1 MAILNPDGFPEKGG
15 KGEVTIYQRNGQTIV
30 RVKHRSKSNHERTTL
45 VMNQRT
51 RWSNVQR
58 AWAYFRQHVDTF
70 FDDRKAGQT
79 AYNKFMSVNMPH
91 AIVYM
96 PKDSRGNGCVLDHF
110 TLSSG
115 VLRPAVS
122 VKSTPQGHVS
132 SLTIGDLQVDE
143 STTVTQFILSLG
155 GLPSECTVAG
165 YNLHFFRVNQDVW
178 VDGQHPSLSVRHWH
192 FEANIRDQRPLMA
205 VLGITSVEDGLLN
218 IDGHLGAVQREGSL
232 VAWVVTLPTDDGRVL
247 ATTQRLEGDNPL
259 LARYSS
265 KGARYEAIYSYGD
278 VRPSN
283 KLIGTK
289 EDRNNLPQYTPQ
301 PIGTESYNTSA
312 FNISVNALAKP
323 TPAAGTIEGMGTFPL
338 GTSITLKAVA
348 AEGYRFLCWDD
359 GCLEAERT
367 LQPSDDITLAAIF
380 APLER

>member
-110 TLSSG
+110 NLSSG

-122 VKSTPQGHVS
+122 VKSTP
-132 SLTIGDLQVDE
+132 
-143 STTVTQFILSLG
+143 
-155 GLPSECTVAG
+155 
-165 YNLHFFRVNQDVW
+165 
-178 VDGQHPSLSVRHWH
+178 
-192 FEANIRDQRPLMA
+192 
-205 VLGITSVEDGLLN
+205 
-218 IDGHLGAVQREGSL
+218 
-232 VAWVVTLPTDDGRVL
+232 
-247 ATTQRLEGDNPL
+247 
-259 LARYSS
+259 
-265 KGARYEAIYSYGD
+265 
-278 VRPSN
+278 
-283 KLIGTK
+283 
-289 EDRNNLPQYTPQ
+289 
-301 PIGTESYNTSA
+301 
-312 FNISVNALAKP
+312 
-323 TPAAGTIEGMGTFPL
+323 
-338 GTSITLKAVA
+338 
-348 AEGYRFLCWDD
+348 
-359 GCLEAERT
+359 
-367 LQPSDDITLAAIF
+367 
-380 APLER
+380 